1 MQFLYGLE
9 EHIERTKEA
18 QLLDLAWAVPDL
30 LLPDVKDLVR
40 VNNHF
45 ASGCQF
51 ELFLPSP
58 LQTVLLWNDVL
69 QNNSS
74 DVTLLCSDVFPIIT
88 YRILQVSRMSQI
100 CEPYQTPFFYGGQV
114 ITPCKELVV
123 GPHKTSHNLTTRY
136 TTFYGWTN

>member
-40 VNNHF
+40 VNIHF

-88 YRILQVSRMSQI
+88 YRIL
-100 CEPYQTPFFYGGQV
+100 
-114 ITPCKELVV
+114 
-123 GPHKTSHNLTTRY
+123 
-136 TTFYGWTN
+136 